1 MDRESFGEFV
11 RRFREEKRVGLR
23 QFCNTLAIDPSRW
36 SKIERGV
43 LQPPNDERTLK
54 AIAKLLS
61 IKLNSEEWNEL
72 KDLAVLGRGEL
83 PQDIMNDEELVGC
96 LPLVFRTLRKEKPTR
111 EQLTNLVD
119 LIRHSNS
126 GE

>member
-1 MDRESFGEFV
+1 MERETFGSFV
-11 RRFREEKRVGLR
+11 RRLREERRVGLR
-23 QFCNTLAIDPSRW
+23 QFCSTLEVDPSRW

-43 LQPPNDERTLK
+43 LQPPSDEQTLK
-54 AIAKLLS
+54 AIAKLLLV
-61 IKLNSEEWNEL
+61 KVNTDEWSQL

-83 PQDIMNDEELVGC
+83 PQDIMDDEELVGC

-111 EQLTNLVD
+111 EQLVNLAD

>member
-1 MDRESFGEFV
+1 MDRESFGCFV
-11 RRFREEKRVGLR
+11 RRLREERRVGLR
-23 QFCNTLAIDPSRW
+23 QFCASLNIDPSRW

-43 LQPPNDERTLK
+43 LQPPHEDKILK

-61 IKLNSEEWNEL
+61 IKLNTDEWIQL

-83 PQDIMNDEELVGC
+83 PKDILEDEELVGC
-96 LPLVFRTLRKEKPTR
+96 LPLVFRTLRNEKPTR
-111 EQLTNLVD
+111 DQLVQLVD
-119 LIRHSNS
+119 LMRHSNS

>member
-1 MDRESFGEFV
+1 MERETFGTFV
-11 RRFREEKRVGLR
+11 RSLREERRVGLR
-23 QFCNTLAIDPSRW
+23 QFCNALEVDPSRW
-36 SKIERGV
+36 SKIERGI
-43 LQPPNDERTLK
+43 LQPPSDEQTLK

-61 IKLNSEEWNEL
+61 VKVNSEEWSQL

-83 PQDIMNDEELVGC
+83 PQDIMDDEELIGC

-111 EQLTNLVD
+111 EQLDNLVD